1 MALSSFAGQFNATA
15 FTYGPILAT
24 SGSDEKGTYTI
35 TAAEPYAVLGDG
47 TVLADVF
54 QKDAPVTVGTGP
66 TLETV
71 TPVSA
76 GSGTVT
82 AEFEFPHGNGDL
94 LRSGSFGL
102 AEAAAYAAAHGGGK
116 VIVDSQWAMLGGSDD
131 ILGKVKLPEGVSVDD
146 RRVSPKKAA
155 DKTASKADGEKNQPK
170 GGEAPQHDKGK
181 N

>member
-1 MALSSFAGQFNATA
+1 MALSSFAGQYNATA
-15 FTYGPILAT
+15 FAYGPILAV

-35 TAAEPYAVLGDG
+35 TAAEGYAVLDDG
-47 TVLADVF
+47 ITLHNVF
-54 QKDAPVTVGTGP
+54 QKDAPVTVGAGP

-76 GSGTVT
+76 GSGTLT

-94 LRSGSFGL
+94 LRSGSYGL

-116 VIVDSQWAMLGGSDD
+116 VIVDSEWAMLGGSDD
-131 ILGKVKLPEGVSVDD
+131 ILGKVKLPDGVSIDD
-146 RRVSPKKAA
+146 RRVALKKAA

-170 GGEAPQHDKGK
+170 GGEAQPHDKGK
-181 N
+181 S